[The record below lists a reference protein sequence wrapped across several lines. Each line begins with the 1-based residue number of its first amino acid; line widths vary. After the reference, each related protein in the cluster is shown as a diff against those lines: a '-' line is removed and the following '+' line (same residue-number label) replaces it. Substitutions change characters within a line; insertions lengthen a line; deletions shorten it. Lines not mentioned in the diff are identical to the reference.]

1 MSEFGVIQATLE
13 SAARR
18 GRCDR
23 ALRGLWRGLLVGA
36 LIYLLALAAY
46 KLLPIP
52 DWVPAA
58 GLGAG
63 WAASV
68 LGLILGGWR
77 RASLSE
83 TARWVDVRQNLKE
96 RLSTALEVSGKEA
109 SGEWRA
115 LIVADAVEHV
125 KQLDPRR
132 LVPFSLTRASKGSLL
147 VLMLAVGLGFVP
159 EYRSKQFLQQQADA
173 KIIREVGKQLTEL
186 TKRTLETRKPAV
198 ETTEKS
204 IESVG
209 TLGEKLEKANL
220 TRSDALRDL
229 ASATDKLKDQVNDLS
244 KDPALRRMEEAAR
257 APGGQNAPTLAGIQ
271 KQIDALKRQLGEKAG
286 DPAALEK
293 LQKGLEQL
301 QEAAKGL
308 AGKQG
313 AAADAAREQLSQ
325 SLNSL
330 AQQAAALGVKLPDL
344 DQALA
349 ALAANQTD
357 LFLKDLQAA
366 GADLAKLSEMAKQ
379 LQQLQAQAA
388 DKLGKNLAE
397 QLKLAQAD
405 AAQATLKKMIA
416 QLKSA
421 NLSPEQL
428 QKILGE
434 VATAVGPAS
443 PYGKV
448 AGYLKDATN
457 RMQQGDKPAAAQSL
471 ADAAKELE
479 NLMQQMGDAQSLMAA
494 MDALKQA
501 SLCIGTCQGW
511 GQGQR
516 PGYRRG
522 GKPGS
527 GVGTWADESASWDGE
542 QTTRWDNSGI
552 NRPDQDARGLTD
564 REPTLSDAL
573 KPTQTKGRFS
583 PGAPMPSITLKG
595 VSIKGASKV
604 QFEEALTAAQS
615 DAQGALNQDKVPRA
629 YQNQVKEYFDDL
641 TH

>member
-52 DWVPAA
+52 DWVPVI

-63 WAASV
+63 LTASV

-83 TARWVDVRQNLKE
+83 TARWVDVRQNLQE

-109 SGEWRA
+109 SGEWRE
-115 LIVADAVEHV
+115 LVVADAVEHA

-132 LVPFSLTRASKGSLL
+132 LVTFSLTRASKWALL
-147 VLMLAVGLGFVP
+147 VLVLAVGLGFVP
-159 EYRSKQFLQQQADA
+159 EYRSKPFLQRQADA

-186 TKRTLETRKPAV
+186 TKRSLETRKPAW

-204 IESVG
+204 LESVG
-209 TLGEKLEKANL
+209 NLGEKLAKANL

-229 ASATDKLKDQVNDLS
+229 ASATDKMKDRVNELG
-244 KDPALRRMEEAAR
+244 KDPALKRMEEAAR
-257 APGGQNAPTLAGIQ
+257 TPGGPNAETVAGVQ
-271 KQIDALKRQLGEKAG
+271 KQIDALKSQLGEKAG
-286 DPAALEK
+286 DPAALAK
-293 LQKGLEQL
+293 LQKELEQL

-308 AGKQG
+308 ADQSG
-313 AAADAAREQLSQ
+313 AAAEAAREQLSR
-325 SLNSL
+325 SLNTL
-330 AQQAAALGVKLPDL
+330 TQQAAALGLKLSDL

-366 GADLAKLSEMAKQ
+366 GADLAKLSAMAKQ

-388 DKLGKNLAE
+388 DKLGKDLAE
-397 QLKLAQAD
+397 QLKYGQAE
-405 AAQATLKKMIA
+405 AAQATLKKMID

-421 NLSPEQL
+421 SLSPEQL
-428 QKILGE
+428 RKILE
-434 VATAVGPAS
+434 DVSRAVGPAS

-448 AGYLKDATN
+448 AEYLKSGAKQL
-457 RMQQGDKPAAAQSL
+457 QQGDKPGAAQSL
-471 ADAAKELE
+471 ASAAKALE
-479 NLMQQMGDAQSLMAA
+479 ELMQQLGDAQSLMAA
-494 MDALKQA
+494 LDALQQA
-501 SLCIGTCQGW
+501 SLCVGTCQGW
-511 GQGQR
+511 GQCKR
-516 PGYRRG
+516 PGVGNG

-527 GVGTWADESASWDGE
+527 GVGTWADEGASWDGQ
-542 QTTRWDNSGI
+542 QTARWDNSGI

-629 YQNQVKEYFDDL
+629 YQNQVKNYFDDL
-641 TH
+641 KK